1 MIYNQLSGVSLFLEV
16 LLTRGFVAGRV
27 REGHISAL
35 ALGESFLKQ
44 CPKQGLPVHSE
55 EIIKGGGGH
64 WISPLCTV
72 LKIEHQSVI
81 LTY

>member
-16 LLTRGFVAGRV
+16 LLTRGFDAGRA
-27 REGHISAL
+27 REGHMSAL
-35 ALGESFLKQ
+35 PLGESFLKQ
-44 CPKQGLPVHSE
+44 GPKQGLPVHSE

-72 LKIEHQSVI
+72 LRFKHQSI
-81 LTY
+81 S

>member
-44 CPKQGLPVHSE
+44 CPKQGLLVHSE
-55 EIIKGGGGH
+55 EIINGGGAH
-64 WISPLCTV
+64 WISPLCAV
-72 LKIEHQSVI
+72 LRFKHQN
-81 LTY
+81 LF